1 MWRLLEKSSSCQWTT
16 SLLLQL
22 FSILHLHIALHIV
35 VELLTFKCGEDVLV
49 YMCMLHLLHL
59 SLSMARVT
67 RSVKSDPTCVITIL
81 FSILD
86 CLWFYCSGVEFS
98 ANVNTITCR
107 SCLTLIPAIGLS
119 RTLIWS
125 FAVRFVCNY

>member
-1 MWRLLEKSSSCQWTT
+1 M
-16 SLLLQL
+16 
-22 FSILHLHIALHIV
+22 
-35 VELLTFKCGEDVLV
+35 

-86 CLWFYCSGVEFS
+86 CLWFYCSGVELS
-98 ANVNTITCR
+98 ANVNTI
-107 SCLTLIPAIGLS
+107 PAAL
-119 RTLIWS
+119 
-125 FAVRFVCNY
+125 A